1 MTKPP
6 ETTFRFALKAG
17 DMFFS
22 TKMGWVWD
30 LIDAD
35 LWDRYAEP
43 EALLEKLAG
52 RNPDTLNL
60 MSVVCFMFEET

>member
-1 MTKPP
+1 
-6 ETTFRFALKAG
+6 
-17 DMFFS
+17 MFFS